1 VPPLQRFAI
10 DQSGA
15 GSRWSQRA
23 YLHMLLPGSPPR
35 MRRLAVALLV
45 LTVPLVLA
53 VSILTGLLVV
63 QVGAGMVVV
72 PLHDALHLAFLIV
85 GWLVVLRNPAH
96 PVGWLFLATA
106 YFGLLT
112 DVTGQYGMYNV
123 LGPHPDLLPAG
134 EVLLWIGSW
143 IWVPALGVAPLTH
156 LVFPTGRPPSARWLW
171 VAWAAVGS
179 TILVTVSLAVA
190 AWSLPGPALLSGPYV
205 GPEIYPPPRLAAVGL
220 GLLGASLLASLVAM
234 VVRLRRVGSPAREQI
249 KWFLYAGV
257 MSQVAFAVEF
267 AFGVPVQNAA
277 TVAGFAIP
285 IAVAIAVFRH
295 RLYDIDRLIHRT
307 LVYGLL
313 TGVLGLVYAVLVLLL
328 GPVFGGVAGDP
339 PSWAV
344 AGATLAVASLFR
356 PVRHRIQE
364 TVDRHF
370 NRRRYDAVRTVEA
383 FTAQLRDQVDLDTL
397 SAELLAVAGQT
408 MEPTRVSLW
417 LRASPHDSSGPA
429 RGKAQPATWAY

>member
-45 LTVPLVLA
+45 LTAPLVLA

-72 PLHDALHLAFLIV
+72 PVHDALHVAFLIV
-85 GWLVVLRNPAH
+85 GWLVVLRNPVN
-96 PVGWLFLATA
+96 PVGWLFLATP

-123 LGPHPDLLPAG
+123 LGPHPDVLPAG

-171 VAWAAVGS
+171 VAWVAIGS
-179 TILVTVSLAVA
+179 TILVVVSLAVA

-285 IAVAIAVFRH
+285 VAVAIAVFRH
-295 RLYDIDRLIHRT
+295 QLYDIDRLIHRT

-328 GPVFGGVAGDP
+328 GPVF
-339 PSWAV
+339 
-344 AGATLAVASLFR
+344 GATLAVASLFR

-383 FTAQLRDQVDLDTL
+383 FTAQLRHQVDLDTL
-397 SAELLAVAGQT
+397 SAELLAVVGQT

-417 LRASPHDSSGPA
+417 LRPSLHDSSGPA
-429 RGKAQPATWAY
+429 RGKAQPTTWAY

>member
-1 VPPLQRFAI
+1 
-10 DQSGA
+10 
-15 GSRWSQRA
+15 
-23 YLHMLLPGSPPR
+23 MLLPGSPPR

-72 PLHDALHLAFLIV
+72 PVHDALHVAFLIV
-85 GWLVVLRNPAH
+85 GWLVVLRNPVN

-123 LGPHPDLLPAG
+123 LGPHPDVLPAG

-171 VAWAAVGS
+171 VAWVAIGS
-179 TILVTVSLAVA
+179 TILVMVSLAVA
-190 AWSLPGPALLSGPYV
+190 AWSLPGPALLSGPYI

-220 GLLGASLLASLVAM
+220 GLLGASLLASLVGM
-234 VVRLRRVGSPAREQI
+234 VIRLRRVGSPAREQI

-313 TGVLGLVYAVLVLLL
+313 TGVLGLVYAVVVLLL
-328 GPVFGGVAGDP
+328 GPVFGGVAGNP

-383 FTAQLRDQVDLDTL
+383 FTAQLRHQVDLDTL
-397 SAELLAVAGQT
+397 SAELLAVGGQT

-417 LRASPHDSSGPA
+417 LRPSPHDSSGPA
-429 RGKAQPATWAY
+429 RGKAQPTTWAY